1 MQSRGTHIMLGALSL
16 PSVEGVPMIS
26 LSAIVSVAVERQ
38 SEHVTQPTSCDHRP
52 TQWHVHGRIPPLMA
66 VGGVGAVLHAPIGLD
81 CDLEQVL
88 AENCVKY
95 RHSQIVPRTV
105 DDALDRQLLENV
117 RILLADTCQCL
128 EDVHIQDIPHQ
139 QGLRINILDVFPGPL
154 DFGLRGLNEVPMPC
168 DIRLLLRVVFLR
180 GIELPSWELQPVL
193 LGHVRVIR
201 APHLPSA
208 REGRHVR
215 PRADVVVRA
224 VLHKWFYHKR
234 VH

>member
-1 MQSRGTHIMLGALSL
+1 MTRELAIVLVSAPKRCDYVAHQAPRDHGPTQRHVQGRVPSTVNVGGAL
-16 PSVEGVPMIS
+16 
-26 LSAIVSVAVERQ
+26 
-38 SEHVTQPTSCDHRP
+38 
-52 TQWHVHGRIPPLMA
+52 
-66 VGGVGAVLHAPIGLD
+66 LHAPIGQERDLD
-81 CDLEQVL
+81 QILGEP
-88 AENCVKY
+88 NVKH
-95 RHSQIVPRTV
+95 RHDQIVPHTV